1 MELTLSAPRPGL
13 TVPKRALLFVIA
25 SALGFLAGLGWNLE
39 TSGWAYDAL
48 LGIFVDPGI
57 RIESMA
63 MGVGLAF
70 VLGLI
75 HISTI

>member
-1 MELTLSAPRPGL
+1 MGVTVVEPHLGM
-13 TVPKRALLFVIA
+13 TVPRRALLFVVA
-25 SALGFLAGLGWNLE
+25 AVLGFLAGLGWSLD
-39 TSGWAYDAL
+39 TSGRAYDAL
-48 LGIFVDPGI
+48 LGIFVDPAT